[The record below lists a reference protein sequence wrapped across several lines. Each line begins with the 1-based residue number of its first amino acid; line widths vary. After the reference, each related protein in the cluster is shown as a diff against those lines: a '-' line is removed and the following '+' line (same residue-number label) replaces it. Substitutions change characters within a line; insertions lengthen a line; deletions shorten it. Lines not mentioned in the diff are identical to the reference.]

1 MRRAVLLTSVAGIGA
16 AALVG
21 LAIAQPA
28 PTPPPA
34 ETPPAAIE
42 TPPSPTTAPV
52 AVEAPPDEAPIP
64 EAEAAP
70 ENVTAAAPP
79 PPPEPIK
86 RPRFASAI
94 LQAVDKTT
102 AETLRFEAK
111 VNEPVRYKGLVLTV
125 HACERTAPDEA
136 ARDTFA
142 HLDVQARP
150 DAQSMRAPQREVFRG
165 WMFASS
171 PGLHPLEHPAYDVW
185 LIACKAAPP
194 DPAAAKPSAAP
205 APKPPAASAP
215 PAPASKPAPPAA
227 KPPPEPA
234 PAAA

>member
-1 MRRAVLLTSVAGIGA
+1 MLSVAGIGA
-16 AALVG
+16 AGALVG
-21 LAIAQPA
+21 LAIAQPVATPA
-28 PTPPPA
+28 PAESPPA
-34 ETPPAAIE
+34 PVETPSRPAAN
-42 TPPSPTTAPV
+42 AV

-70 ENVTAAAPP
+70 KNVTAEAPP

-86 RPRFASAI
+86 RPRFTSAI

-136 ARDTFA
+136 ARDAFA
-142 HLDVQARP
+142 HLDIQARP
-150 DAQSMRAPQREVFRG
+150 DATSARAAQREVFRG

-185 LIACKAAPP
+185 LIACRA
-194 DPAAAKPSAAP
+194 AAP
-205 APKPPAASAP
+205 APAA
-215 PAPASKPAPPAA
+215 
-227 KPPPEPA
+227 EPA
-234 PAAA
+234 PAAAKPPAAAPKPAPKPAPPPVPTPTPEAAPTAT